1 MARSKTAAQ
10 HDQRISEKERKR
22 EAPRQRTESFAEI
35 GREEKEQTATGQRG
49 ALNGTLRTGSALA
62 NGAQEITSAWAR
74 YAEDLMRNTSETSQA
89 LLRARNF
96 AETLEVQAHML
107 RNNLQA
113 FLEQSARVAELA
125 SRMTTRSFEASRQTP
140 QEQSP
145 LASEYPR
152 NTPLIK
158 LLDPS

>member
-10 HDQRISEKERKR
+10 HDQRISEKERER
-22 EAPRQRTESFAEI
+22 EAARQRTESFAEI

-49 ALNGTLRTGSALA
+49 ALNGTLRTGSTLA

-74 YAEDLMRNTSETSQA
+74 YAEDLMRNTSEASQA

-96 AETLEVQAHML
+96 TEILEVQTHLL

-113 FLEQSARVAELA
+113 LLEQSARVAEAA
-125 SRMTTRSFEASRQTP
+125 SRMAMASFEASRQTT
-140 QEQSP
+140 QEQKP
-145 LASEYPR
+145 WQANAPETR
-152 NTPLIK
+152 H
-158 LLDPS
+158 

>member
-10 HDQRISEKERKR
+10 HDERISEKERER

-35 GREEKEQTATGQRG
+35 GREEKEQTVAGQRG

-74 YAEDLMRNTSETSQA
+74 YAEDLMRNTSEASQA
-89 LLRARNF
+89 LLRARDF
-96 AETLEVQAHML
+96 TEMLDVQGHLL

-113 FLEQSARVAELA
+113 FLEQSARVAA
-125 SRMTTRSFEASRQTP
+125 SRMATRSFEASRQTT
-140 QEQSP
+140 QEQRP
-145 LASEYPR
+145 WKANAPEAR
-152 NTPLIK
+152 H
-158 LLDPS
+158 

>member
-10 HDQRISEKERKR
+10 HDERISEKERER

-74 YAEDLMRNTSETSQA
+74 YAEDLMRNTSEASQA

-96 AETLEVQAHML
+96 PEILEVQTRLL
-107 RNNLQA
+107 RNNLQT
-113 FLEQSARVAELA
+113 FLEQSARVAEAA
-125 SRMTTRSFEASRQTP
+125 SRMAMPSFEASRQTT
-140 QEQSP
+140 QEQKP
-145 LASEYPR
+145 WQANGQETR
-152 NTPLIK
+152 H
-158 LLDPS
+158 

>member
-10 HDQRISEKERKR
+10 HDQRISEKERER

-74 YAEDLMRNTSETSQA
+74 YAEDLMRNTSEASQA
-89 LLRARNF
+89 LLRGRNF
-96 AETLEVQAHML
+96 PEILEVQTRSL
-107 RNNLQA
+107 RNNLQT
-113 FLEQSARVAELA
+113 FLEQSARVAEAA
-125 SRMTTRSFEASRQTP
+125 SRMAMPSFEASRQQRRSRNPGKRMP
-140 QEQSP
+140 QKHG
-145 LASEYPR
+145 
-152 NTPLIK
+152 IK
-158 LLDPS
+158 PEP

>member
-10 HDQRISEKERKR
+10 HDERISEKERER

-74 YAEDLMRNTSETSQA
+74 YAEDLMRNASEASQA

-96 AETLEVQAHML
+96 PEFLEVQTHLL
-107 RNNLQA
+107 RNNVQS
-113 FLEQSARVAELA
+113 FLEQSARLAEAA
-125 SRMTTRSFEASRQTP
+125 SRMAMPSFKASRQTTE
-140 QEQSP
+140 EQKP
-145 LASEYPR
+145 WQANAPETR
-152 NTPLIK
+152 H
-158 LLDPS
+158 